1 MLTVVAP
8 PETICDRPTESIP
21 QFTSNLSDGL
31 ELFSGMYPLEIE
43 FQSEHPM
50 KEIRIL
56 INDVFY
62 RSIALDDAKDGKA
75 KAEFGMSIN
84 DGVDQTVTLS
94 MVDTYGFSSS
104 RNYRVKILDQD
115 VTPPVVVTENP
126 QEITIT
132 AGTLL
137 TLAGTIQDTSNIS
150 KIQIFV
156 DDIIYGTLQ
165 DVKKYSF
172 SLRSPSEIDIGNHS
186 IKIQVTDFQK
196 NITTHVHT
204 VTVKG

>member
-8 PETICDRPTESIP
+8 PETICDRPSESIP

-50 KEIRIL
+50 KEVRIL

-62 RSIALDDAKDGKA
+62 RSVNLNDAKDGKA
-75 KAEFGMSIN
+75 KAEFGISIN

-115 VTPPVVVTENP
+115 VTPPAVITENP

-132 AGTLL
+132 AGALL
-137 TLAGTIQDTSNIS
+137 TLA
-150 KIQIFV
+150 
-156 DDIIYGTLQ
+156 
-165 DVKKYSF
+165 
-172 SLRSPSEIDIGNHS
+172 
-186 IKIQVTDFQK
+186 
-196 NITTHVHT
+196 
-204 VTVKG
+204 